1 MSAKI
6 IALAISTLAMSGCG
20 LGNNSLGEGQK
31 PPAIVQFT
39 DPVVPAKVNP
49 VKNQEIP
56 STTQNRSVR
65 SLVKARRD
73 PFAQIIQVPHTIP
86 KKVSPLPS
94 VVKSN
99 NTNNTSS
106 LNSLKKSL
114 VTPQADLEIRDEKPI
129 KPSLPKLPDTK
140 LAHSILVS
148 GVILVDQQAQA
159 IIKLPDDLNSR
170 YVQAGERLTNGILV
184 KRIEVNPCNN
194 PVVVLEQF
202 GVEVRKVISAQDDE
216 RELC

>member
-20 LGNNSLGEGQK
+20 LGNNSRGEGQK

-39 DPVVPAKVNP
+39 DPVVPAKIKVSP
-49 VKNQEIP
+49 VKNQGIP
-56 STTQNRSVR
+56 STTQNRSVP
-65 SLVKARRD
+65 SLVKTRRD
-73 PFAQIIQVPHTIP
+73 PFAQIIQVPQPIP

-106 LNSLKKSL
+106 SKKPL
-114 VTPQADLEIRDEKPI
+114 VIPQADLEIRDKKPI
-129 KPSLPKLPDTK
+129 KPSLPKPPDTK

-148 GVILVDQQAQA
+148 GVILVNQQAQA
-159 IIKLPDDLNSR
+159 IIKLPDDSNSR
-170 YVQAGERLTNGILV
+170 YVQAGERLANGVLV
-184 KRIEVNPCNN
+184 KRIEVNLCNN

-202 GVEVRKVISAQDDE
+202 GVEVRKVISAQDNGS
-216 RELC
+216 ELC

>member
-6 IALAISTLAMSGCG
+6 IALAISTLAMSGCV
-20 LGNNSLGEGQK
+20 LGNNSRGEGQK

-39 DPVVPAKVNP
+39 DPVVPAKIKVNP
-49 VKNQEIP
+49 VKNQGIP
-56 STTQNRSVR
+56 STTQNRSVP
-65 SLVKARRD
+65 SLVKTRRD
-73 PFAQIIQVPHTIP
+73 PFAQIIQVPQPIP

-99 NTNNTSS
+99 NTSS
-106 LNSLKKSL
+106 SKKPL
-114 VTPQADLEIRDEKPI
+114 VIPQAELEITDKKPI

-148 GVILVDQQAQA
+148 GVILVNQQAQA

-170 YVQAGERLTNGILV
+170 YVQAGERLANGVLV
-184 KRIEVNPCNN
+184 KRIEVNLCNN

-202 GVEVRKVISAQDDE
+202 GVEVRKVISAQDNGS
-216 RELC
+216 ELC